1 MPRGKA
7 NRHEWGATGW
17 LIRKPIVSSMH
28 VRTCIGRMDLWFH
41 VGMLPAYVGLL
52 RVRVENEMEIFYLVP
67 TCFVHELRVRNTLM
81 AHRESAEPPHP
92 KERNATRY
100 LHATETERVGRRQQ
114 HVAWSE
120 RAVAAFV
127 TFSAY
132 CLGSW
137 HSFKIFGDS
146 KFFIQVTILYLPIL
160 FCNEF
165 SI

>member
-1 MPRGKA
+1 VHGPLVSCGHVAGVCWVASCPCGKR
-7 NRHEWGATGW
+7 NGN
-17 LIRKPIVSSMH
+17 I
-28 VRTCIGRMDLWFH
+28 
-41 VGMLPAYVGLL
+41 LPSAGL
-52 RVRVENEMEIFYLVP
+52 
-67 TCFVHELRVRNTLM
+67 FVHELRVRNTLM
-81 AHRESAEPPHP
+81 AHRESAEPPHS
-92 KERNATRY
+92 KARSATRY

-137 HSFKIFGDS
+137 HSFKNFGDS
-146 KFFIQVTILYLPIL
+146 IFFIQVTILHLPIL